1 MRDVARVS
9 VEMYDGRAGARL
21 SSLDQPAVHGFLVL
35 RRDLHVLIV
44 RHVEVSG
51 SLGPD
56 SVSSTPSDEAC
67 LDLARSKM
75 STPIQESS
83 AQLSGPDIP
92 GAQINE
98 DGKWVLMVKS
108 AVSINPVF
116 FESCGASINAIMEGW
131 KLVFSKDE
139 S

>member
-1 MRDVARVS
+1 
-9 VEMYDGRAGARL
+9 
-21 SSLDQPAVHGFLVL
+21 
-35 RRDLHVLIV
+35 
-44 RHVEVSG
+44 
-51 SLGPD
+51 
-56 SVSSTPSDEAC
+56 
-67 LDLARSKM
+67 KM

-116 FESCGASINAIMEGW
+116 FESCGASIKAIMEGW
-131 KLVFSKDE
+131 NLVFSKDE
-139 S
+139 SWCNELQVTGKNSTPEGNSPEFDSIRLGGRDKP

>member
-1 MRDVARVS
+1 
-9 VEMYDGRAGARL
+9 
-21 SSLDQPAVHGFLVL
+21 
-35 RRDLHVLIV
+35 
-44 RHVEVSG
+44 
-51 SLGPD
+51 
-56 SVSSTPSDEAC
+56 
-67 LDLARSKM
+67 M

-139 S
+139 SWCNELKLLVKTQFQRGIRQSLIQLGWVEGISPEKLSMCLFYRMGSIILHV

>member
-1 MRDVARVS
+1 MDEIELVHIWHW
-9 VEMYDGRAGARL
+9 ETIEE
-21 SSLDQPAVHGFLVL
+21 SSL
-35 RRDLHVLIV
+35 
-44 RHVEVSG
+44 VERSG

-56 SVSSTPSDEAC
+56 SVRSTPSDEAC
-67 LDLARSKM
+67 LDRVKSKM

-83 AQLSGPDIP
+83 AQLSGPEIP
-92 GAQINE
+92 GVQINE
-98 DGKWVLMVKS
+98 DGKWVLIVNN

-116 FESCGASINAIMEGW
+116 FESWGASINAIMEGL

>member
-1 MRDVARVS
+1 M
-9 VEMYDGRAGARL
+9 VEG
-21 SSLDQPAVHGFLVL
+21 
-35 RRDLHVLIV
+35 
-44 RHVEVSG
+44 SG

-67 LDLARSKM
+67 LDLARSNM
-75 STPIQESS
+75 STPIQESR

-108 AVSINPVF
+108 AFSINPVF
-116 FESCGASINAIMEGW
+116 FESCGASINAIMDGW
-131 KLVFSKDE
+131 KLVFSKDGSWCNELQVTGKNSVPEGNSPEFE
-139 S
+139 SIRLGGRDKP

>member
-1 MRDVARVS
+1 MDEIELVHIWHW
-9 VEMYDGRAGARL
+9 EIIEE
-21 SSLDQPAVHGFLVL
+21 SSL
-35 RRDLHVLIV
+35 
-44 RHVEVSG
+44 VERSG

-56 SVSSTPSDEAC
+56 SVSNTPSDEAC
-67 LDLARSKM
+67 LDLVKSKM

-92 GAQINE
+92 GVQINE
-98 DGKWVLMVKS
+98 DGKWVLMVNN

-116 FESCGASINAIMEGW
+116 FESWGASINAIMEGL